1 MNLWSK
7 CVTIFFIFCFAGST
21 SFSES
26 KTIAVVTG
34 EEFTSYE
41 RALKGFRQA
50 VSESGQDI
58 KLLEYKVPSDP
69 NELKNFIQQLQSSRP
84 DLIVTVGS
92 KSTESI
98 SKEIENIPIVFSSVL
113 NPEISGF
120 VISKESPGSNLTGA
134 SLDVPIKIQL
144 EKFRLLVPG
153 IRRIGVLYT
162 SGTRKLIE
170 QAKTCADSLNLLLVS
185 SKVSSEKEIPEA
197 LEKLRG
203 KIEGLWAVADENIFT
218 PQSTQFIL
226 LFTLRNSLPFMG
238 INPTMVG
245 NGALFTLAC
254 DYKDVGRQSGIL
266 ALKILSGT
274 VPSQIPVSVPRII
287 YLYLNQKTAKQID
300 LKFSPDLVKVAKEV
314 YQ

>member
-7 CVTIFFIFCFAGST
+7 CVTIFFIICFAGST
-21 SFSES
+21 SFGEP

-58 KLLEYKVPSDP
+58 KLLEYRVPNDP
-69 NELKNFIQQLQSSRP
+69 NGLKNFIQQLQSSRP
-84 DLIVTVGS
+84 NLIVTVGS

-98 SKEIENIPIVFSSVL
+98 SNEIENIPIVFSSVL
-113 NPEISGF
+113 NPEVSGF
-120 VISKESPGSNLTGA
+120 VASKEFPGSNLTGA
-134 SLDVPIKIQL
+134 SLDIPIKIQL
-144 EKFRLLVPG
+144 EKFKLLVPG

-162 SGTRKLIE
+162 KETQKLIE
-170 QAKTCADSLNLLLVS
+170 QAKVCADSLNLVLVS
-185 SKVSSEKEIPEA
+185 SRVSSEKEIPEA

-218 PQSTQFIL
+218 SQSTQFIL
-226 LFTLRNSLPFMG
+226 LFTLRNGLPFMG

-274 VPSQIPVSVPRII
+274 APSQIPVSVPRII